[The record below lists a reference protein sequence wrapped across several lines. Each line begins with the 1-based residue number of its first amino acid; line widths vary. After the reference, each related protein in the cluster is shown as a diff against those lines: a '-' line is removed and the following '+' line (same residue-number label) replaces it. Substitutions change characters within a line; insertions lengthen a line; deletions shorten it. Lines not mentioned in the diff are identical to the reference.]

1 MINELPQ
8 HSQLSASGARV
19 QTASRPMIQRTEIS
33 CVIVSLMSCSSRVD
47 LTRCHSPL
55 GGLITHSGYLE
66 LLVSESA
73 PDTFRIHLRHSLVFE
88 LMSKHFR
95 GSQGEGGVDYIS
107 SDTFVLF

>member
-33 CVIVSLMSCSSRVD
+33 CVIVSLMSCSSTVD
-47 LTRCHSPL
+47 LTRCHSSS
-55 GGLITHSGYLE
+55 GGLITHLE

-73 PDTFRIHLRHSLVFE
+73 PDTFRIHLRHNLVFE
-88 LMSKHFR
+88 LMSKHFWGSR
-95 GSQGEGGVDYIS
+95 GEVGVDYIS